1 MALTTQ
7 DLDLLRRLAKT
18 PDGKALVQILEKKL
32 RERDEK
38 LRSATGEELYRS
50 QGRAQELA
58 ELLGALAEA
67 DTRLKR
73 TTPPTRVQ
81 WREPGK
87 AAM

>member
-1 MALTTQ
+1 MSLNRE

-18 PDGKALVQILEKKL
+18 PDGKALVLILEKKL
-32 RERDEK
+32 SERDEK
-38 LRSATGEELYRS
+38 LRTATGEELYRA

-58 ELLGALAEA
+58 ELLSDIAEA